1 MDQYIGADLKNV
13 DDPLAPGVIGMGYLK
28 QNNFKDDEPLEELVI
43 ELELKPHFR
52 EKHITNDQRCKQVMI
67 HLDSKP
73 SKMLVK
79 KEDSNAKLQ
88 KYPLPQTPKDDE
100 DSYFIIQLK
109 DKYHCPSCDFV
120 SQYLPIIKEHIN
132 SQHKLAGKKETSY
145 LKKEI
150 IDSVKY
156 VAEES

>member
-13 DDPLAPGVIGMGYLK
+13 DVPLAPGVIGKGYLK
-28 QNNFKDDEPLEELVI
+28 QNNFKDNEHLEKLLI

-88 KYPLPQTPKDDE
+88 KYPLPQTPKNDE
-100 DSYFIIQLK
+100 DS
-109 DKYHCPSCDFV
+109 
-120 SQYLPIIKEHIN
+120 
-132 SQHKLAGKKETSY
+132 
-145 LKKEI
+145 
-150 IDSVKY
+150 
-156 VAEES
+156 